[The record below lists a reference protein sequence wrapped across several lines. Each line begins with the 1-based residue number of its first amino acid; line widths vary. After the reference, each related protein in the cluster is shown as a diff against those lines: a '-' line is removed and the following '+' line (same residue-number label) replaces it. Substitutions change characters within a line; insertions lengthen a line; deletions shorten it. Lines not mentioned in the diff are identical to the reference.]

1 MKFKLQTDLRVK
13 ITDIAR
19 LAKVSTG
26 TVDRVIHKRGEVSEQ
41 TRKKV
46 EKILRDFNY
55 QPDILARTLASKRS
69 WTFSVL
75 MPVSANGNEFWSAP
89 VKGIEKALTEI
100 GAYGI
105 TVKYYLF
112 NQFDRE
118 SFAAKAFDLLSDNPD
133 AVLFAPVF
141 AEDSVKFIHECK
153 LKKIHITLFNSFI
166 EDINGIPYIGQNAYQ
181 SGMVAA
187 RLLSF
192 GIHEPGDIL
201 IINLA
206 ARKHYNHIIKREKGF
221 RDFFASKTLPANNFT
236 LHTIDSNNA
245 SDETIK
251 SKLSEAFTNLHV
263 KGIFVSNSR
272 VYKVAGFI
280 ENNSL
285 KDIKLIGFDLLPI
298 NIEYLKK
305 GVIDFLISQRPEEQA
320 YIGIIQIFNELLI
333 NRIPENHH
341 FMPVDIITK
350 ENIENYE
357 YR

>member
-1 MKFKLQTDLRVK
+1 LRVK
-13 ITDIAR
+13 ISDIAR

-69 WTFSVL
+69 WIFSVL
-75 MPVSANGNEFWSAP
+75 MPVSANGNDFWSVP
-89 VKGIEKALTEI
+89 VKGIEKALSEI

-105 TVKYYLF
+105 TIKYYLF
-112 NQFDRE
+112 NQLERE

-133 AVLFAPVF
+133 AVLLAPVF

-166 EDINGIPYIGQNAYQ
+166 EDIEGIPYIGQNSYQ

-187 RLLSF
+187 KLLSY

-206 ARKHYNHIIKREKGF
+206 ARKHFNHIIKREKGF
-221 RDFFASKTLPANNFT
+221 RDFFDSKTSSVHNFT
-236 LHTIDSNNA
+236 LHTIDSNHA
-245 SDETIK
+245 SDETIRN
-251 SKLSEAFTNLHV
+251 KLNEAFTNLHV
-263 KGIFVSNSR
+263 KGIFVTNSR

-280 ENNSL
+280 ENKNFEN
-285 KDIKLIGFDLLPI
+285 IKLIGFDLLPV

-305 GVIDFLISQRPEEQA
+305 GTIDFLISQRPEEQA
-320 YIGIIQIFNELLI
+320 YKGIIQIFNDLLF
-333 NRIPENHH
+333 NRIPETLQ